1 MAADTQALL
10 VGGGAVA
17 IGGALIWRI
26 VARHVEIARLVRR
39 LRKNTQAV
47 ERARGGN
54 ALVDLGL
61 RRAAKPILRAMGD
74 EPDPRVRRSVALAIA
89 RRQWE
94 PTGPPRVARV
104 RQWASEEL
112 NRQGQRTQEF
122 GPAVTRLSDM
132 GGPRLPG
139 PNGNGGPN
147 VPAPAPEPAL
157 APAPPTL
164 RLAPE
169 PASPPVAAD
178 APVPGPVLEP
188 EPTLPPRPAAA
199 PAPALT
205 PLPQPVPDLPLS
217 STPPAP
223 GQWAT
228 EAPEPAPEPGPAPAP
243 LPEPAADP
251 APPRPEPTTAG
262 PGSTKKPGWWADPE
276 SES

>member
-1 MAADTQALL
+1 MAADTQVLL

-17 IGGALIWRI
+17 IGGAVIWRI
-26 VARHVEIARLVRR
+26 LARHVEISRLLRR
-39 LRKNTQAV
+39 LRDTRPV

-61 RRAAKPILRAMGD
+61 RRAAPPILQAMAT

-94 PTGPPRVARV
+94 PAGPTRVARL

-132 GGPRLPG
+132 GGPRLLG
-139 PNGNGGPN
+139 PNGNGGPAAPP
-147 VPAPAPEPAL
+147 PAAEPAL
-157 APAPPTL
+157 APPPPAPL
-164 RLAPE
+164 
-169 PASPPVAAD
+169 
-178 APVPGPVLEP
+178 LEP
-188 EPTLPPRPAAA
+188 EPTPTPAPAAA
-199 PAPALT
+199 PAAEPEPAPT
-205 PLPQPVPDLPLS
+205 PQPVPLASPP
-217 STPPAP
+217 STP

-228 EAPEPAPEPGPAPAP
+228 DRSVPAPDPGLAPAP

-251 APPRPEPTTAG
+251 APPPPEPPPVR
-262 PGSTKKPGWWADPE
+262 PGSSKKPGWWADPG
-276 SES
+276 SAS